1 MHGFQPSTSKV
12 LIQDKIRN
20 AMFQPS
26 TSNISMMHQ
35 EAAGFSAINIQT
47 ACATMGGDLDF
58 LTSNIQH
65 VIGTSSTCKLL
76 NDHHPACY

>member
-47 ACATMGGDLDF
+47 ACATMGG
-58 LTSNIQH
+58 I
-65 VIGTSSTCKLL
+65 
-76 NDHHPACY
+76 